1 MTAATTQPNG
11 ATRTSGT
18 TGLWA
23 ESTLIGGRVLKHF
36 VRSPMMLLAT
46 FGFPLLQLFMLL
58 ATFRILVRDT
68 LGESYVVRLA
78 PLIILITAFS
88 AIGSSAIAF
97 WVDIRSGVFNRLR
110 AMPINALSILF
121 GRMLGDL
128 VRIMGI
134 AVLVSLIAYLP
145 GFRFEQ
151 GVGAAIGFFVLVAL
165 FGLMCT
171 SIAVVAALS
180 APYPPVIMRW
190 VQMPTLA
197 LTMMSSGYMPLDA
210 FPDAVQPVVA
220 ANPVSTAVEALVGL
234 SHGGS
239 LLVPVLSTLAWTVGL
254 SVLCAVVMVR
264 KFRSFVAG

>member
-1 MTAATTQPNG
+1 MTA
-11 ATRTSGT
+11 TST
-18 TGLWA
+18 APAPAPAPGLWA
-23 ESTLIGGRVLKHF
+23 QSALIGGRTLKHF
-36 VRSPMMLLAT
+36 VRSPMMLLST

-58 ATFRILVRDT
+58 ATFKIIVHDT

-78 PLIILITAFS
+78 PLVILITSFS

-110 AMPINALSILF
+110 VMPVHALSMLL

-128 VRIMGI
+128 VRILGI
-134 AVLVSLIAYLP
+134 AVLVALIAQLP
-145 GFRFEQ
+145 GFRFRQ
-151 GVGAAIGFFVLVAL
+151 GVAAAAGFFVLVAL

-171 SIAVVAALS
+171 SLAVVAALS

-197 LTMMSSGYMPLDA
+197 LTMLSTGYMPREA
-210 FPDAVQPVVA
+210 FPSAIRPVIA

-234 SHGGS
+234 SRGGP
-239 LLVPVLSTLAWTVGL
+239 LLVPVLATVAWTVGV
-254 SVLCAVVMVR
+254 SALCAWVTAR
-264 KFRSFVAG
+264 RFRGFVAG

>member
-1 MTAATTQPNG
+1 MTA
-11 ATRTSGT
+11 TSPTPVQMST

-23 ESTLIGGRVLKHF
+23 QSTLIGGRVLKHF
-36 VRSPMMLLAT
+36 VRSPMMLLST

-58 ATFRILVRDT
+58 AAFKIIVRDT

-78 PLIILITAFS
+78 PLIILVTAFS

-110 AMPINALSILF
+110 AMPINALSVLL

-128 VRIMGI
+128 VRSLGI
-134 AVLVSLIAYLP
+134 AVLVALIAQLP
-145 GFRFEQ
+145 GFRFRQ
-151 GVGAAIGFFVLVAL
+151 GVAAVLGFFLLVAL

-197 LTMMSSGYMPLDA
+197 LTMLSSGYMPSDA
-210 FPDAVQPVVA
+210 FPSAIRPVVA

-234 SHGGS
+234 SQGGP
-239 LLVPVLSTLAWTVGL
+239 LLVPVLATLAWTVGV
-254 SVLCAVVMVR
+254 SVLCAFVTVR
-264 KFRSFVAG
+264 KFRGFVAG

>member
-1 MTAATTQPNG
+1 MTATTSAPAVLPTHG
-11 ATRTSGT
+11 G
-18 TGLWA
+18 GLWA
-23 ESTLIGGRVLKHF
+23 ESGIIAGRVLKLF

-58 ATFRILVRDT
+58 AAFNILVHDT
-68 LGESYVVRLA
+68 LGGSYVVRLA

-110 AMPINALSILF
+110 AMPINALSMLF

-128 VRIMGI
+128 VRILGI
-134 AVLVSLIAYLP
+134 AALVAAIAYLP

-151 GVGAAIGFFVLVAL
+151 GFGAAVGFFVLVAL

-180 APYPPVIMRW
+180 APYPPVIMAW
-190 VQMPTLA
+190 VQLPTLA
-197 LTMMSSGYMPLDA
+197 LTLMSSGYMPLDA
-210 FPDAVQPVVA
+210 FPSAIRSVVA
-220 ANPVSTAVEALVGL
+220 AQPVSTAVEALVGL
-234 SHGGS
+234 SHGGP
-239 LLVPVLSTLAWTVGL
+239 LLVPVLATVAWTVGI
-254 SVLCAVVMVR
+254 SVLCAFVTVR
-264 KFRSFVAG
+264 KFRNFVAG